1 MEFALQKYKTCRAV
15 RWESM
20 ATTVR
25 KSPVFRIDQ
34 EEPKVPMV
42 VSVVASKDPVD
53 IRPTVR
59 RC

>member
-1 MEFALQKYKTCRAV
+1 MELATPQVQEMPR
-15 RWESM
+15 RGESM

-59 RC
+59 RY